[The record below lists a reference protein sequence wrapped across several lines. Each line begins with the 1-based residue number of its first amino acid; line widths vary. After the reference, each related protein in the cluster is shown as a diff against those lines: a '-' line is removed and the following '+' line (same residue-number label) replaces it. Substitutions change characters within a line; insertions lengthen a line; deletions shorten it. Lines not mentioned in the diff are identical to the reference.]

1 MNRLI
6 FQTQPPALAPHPN
19 RADIACFVGFVG
31 RRPSPLPGV
40 MQRWLGEQG
49 WGQPPYGRAG
59 ALGTAESPPSLLDV
73 PVPIDSWS
81 TFDYLFAWDQRPV
94 SSDGAMRGGTYLG
107 AAVRSFF
114 AQGGQRCYVVRV
126 GDPWPFNAPREQRL
140 NQIERLVPGYRP
152 QSPSLARSL
161 FSGSPSDRGSW
172 HGVGHLFGLP
182 DVAFLGLP
190 DLADGVAADRPAL
203 PTQPPDI
210 GEDPPETFVVCSDP
224 APTPPQDSG
233 VRLLP
238 APRCDGLGYGEWVR
252 SLHLVAALLE
262 RHQHQGT
269 LRTVQLVA
277 AIPLPLAGTPAEQ
290 DLGAGL
296 GLTTDPA
303 DGGIA
308 SRFVQL
314 VYPWVLTPGS
324 AVLPEQLESPEG
336 LLIGL
341 LARNALSRGTYRSA
355 ANSALGDVFSVVPLL
370 SQRQQWTVQGPIG
383 RQDRALIDRVS
394 LLGPTPDGLQLLSD
408 VTTSL
413 DERYRPAS
421 VNRLVAGLIR
431 AARQLGEALVFEA
444 SGEYLWLRLE
454 ESLDGLLQSLFTA
467 GALGGTTAAEAYGV
481 RCDRTTMTQNDLDHG
496 RVIAQIQINPALPV
510 EQITVVLA
518 LNDSGQLLALSAP
531 GQQEAA

>member
-1 MNRLI
+1 
-6 FQTQPPALAPHPN
+6 
-19 RADIACFVGFVG
+19 
-31 RRPSPLPGV
+31 
-40 MQRWLGEQG
+40 MQQWLVDQG

-59 ALGTAESPPSLLDV
+59 ALGMAESPPSLLDV

-94 SSDGAMRGGTYLG
+94 SPDGALRGGTYLG

-152 QSPSLARSL
+152 QSRSL

-203 PTQPPDI
+203 PTQSPVAE
-210 GEDPPETFVVCSDP
+210 EDLPETFVVCSDP
-224 APTPPQDSG
+224 APAPPPDSG
-233 VRLLP
+233 VRQLP

-252 SLHLVAALLE
+252 SLHLVASLLE
-262 RHQHQGT
+262 RHQHQGS
-269 LRTVQLVA
+269 LRPVQLVA

-290 DLGAGL
+290 DLWAVLGDDSAP

-303 DGGIA
+303 DDGIA

-314 VYPWVLTPGS
+314 VYPWVRTPGS
-324 AVLPEQLESPEG
+324 AALPEQLESPEG

-341 LARNALSRGTYRSA
+341 LARNALSRGTYRGA

-370 SQRQQWTVQGPIG
+370 SQRQQWAVQGAIG
-383 RQDRALIDRVS
+383 RRSRALIDRVS

-431 AARQLGEALVFEA
+431 AARQLGEELVFEA
-444 SGEYLWLRLE
+444 SGEYLWMRLE
-454 ESLDGLLQSLFTA
+454 ESLDGLLQSLFAA
-467 GALGGTTAAEAYGV
+467 GALRGTTAAEAYGV

-496 RVIAQIQINPALPV
+496 RVIAQMQINPALPV

-518 LNDSGQLLALSAP
+518 LNDSGQLLAL